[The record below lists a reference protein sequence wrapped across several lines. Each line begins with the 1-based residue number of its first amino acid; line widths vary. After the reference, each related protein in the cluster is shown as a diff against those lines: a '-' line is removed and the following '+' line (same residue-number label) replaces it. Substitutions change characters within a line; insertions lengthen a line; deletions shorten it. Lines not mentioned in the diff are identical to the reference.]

1 MSAHPESITTAPT
14 SESVRVA
21 VLGAGMSG
29 ICMGIQLRK
38 HGIDD
43 FVILEKADSVG
54 GTWRENTYPGVACD
68 VPSHVY
74 SFSFELN
81 PNWSHSY
88 SSGREI
94 WDYCERCVDKYE
106 LARQDPLRHARNE
119 RRRSTAPAGTSRPR
133 AVVRSRRMSSSAD
146 SADCTCRTARRST
159 ASSRSPARVFTPRSG
174 ITPQNLKG
182 RRVAIIGTGASA
194 AQVLPEIAKDVAD
207 VTVFQRSAAWVFP
220 RLAHDI
226 PEQRRALF
234 GRMPWLM
241 RLYRWFLW
249 LMMDVIGTLVAA
261 PQQLVRGTAAQG
273 RPRAPRRIRQRSR
286 SCARA

>member
-1 MSAHPESITTAPT
+1 MSANPESIAAAPT

-94 WDYCERCVDKYE
+94 WDYCERCVDKYGLRDE
-106 LARQDPLRHARNE
+106 DPLRHARNE
-119 RRRSTAPAGTSRPR
+119 RRRSTATAGTSKPR
-133 AVVRSRRMSSSAD
+133 AVADHRR
-146 SADCTCRTARRST
+146 CRGQRTRRTAPAEPRRD
-159 ASSRSPARVFTPRSG
+159 
-174 ITPQNLKG
+174 
-182 RRVAIIGTGASA
+182 RRHRIV
-194 AQVLPEIAKDVAD
+194 
-207 VTVFQRSAAWVFP
+207 R
-220 RLAHDI
+220 
-226 PEQRRALF
+226 RRALPHRAVGSH
-234 GRMPWLM
+234 GR
-241 RLYRWFLW
+241 
-249 LMMDVIGTLVAA
+249 T
-261 PQQLVRGTAAQG
+261 
-273 RPRAPRRIRQRSR
+273 
-286 SCARA
+286 